1 MKKITALSIIFTGL
15 FSMGAFAQE
24 SIIPEINYTTLDK
37 YIAAAKDY
45 FPRRKVFKYQEE
57 ISKTAITTA
66 TLSYLDL
73 FSASYFWRPGDKAA
87 ISDPSNPTFNP
98 YVFNG
103 VQVGVSINLGTYAA
117 KPVAVKRAKLEYKVA
132 QLQSQDYEIAL
143 VRDVRQRYYNYI
155 QALAQLKVRTQA
167 SQDNASVSANAR
179 NKFER
184 GEIQID
190 VYNAAR
196 LLLSE
201 SNIRQIESELLYLNA
216 KDALE
221 EIIGKKLS
229 DIK

>member
-1 MKKITALSIIFTGL
+1 MKKITALSLILIGV
-15 FSMGAFAQE
+15 FSMGASAQE
-24 SIIPEINYTTLDK
+24 SIIPDINYTTLDK

-57 ISKTAITTA
+57 ISKTVVTTA

-103 VQVGVSINLGTYAA
+103 VQVGISLNLGNYAA
-117 KPVAVKRAKLEYKVA
+117 KPVAVRRAKLEYKVA
-132 QLQSQDYEIAL
+132 QLQTQDYEIAL

-216 KDALE
+216 KDILE

>member
-117 KPVAVKRAKLEYKVA
+117 KPVAVRRAKLEYKVA